1 MWSVLKRVNSKTWS
15 TKEKRKKKKTL
26 SRSFSLNLSKE
37 ISEVLMIQ
45 HTVLGVL
52 SLGVKKTIS
61 GSSNDGEDV
70 NAHNPSNEQEC
81 QFPQEQFSPPGI
93 ESFEI

>member
-1 MWSVLKRVNSKTWS
+1 
-15 TKEKRKKKKTL
+15 
-26 SRSFSLNLSKE
+26 
-37 ISEVLMIQ
+37 MIQ

-52 SLGVKKTIS
+52 RLGVKKTIS

-70 NAHNPSNEQEC
+70 NAQNPSNEQGC
-81 QFPQEQFSPPGI
+81 QFPQEQSSPPGM